1 MRDCGRSILG
11 LKLISLE
18 RKSHFHLL
26 QFAIV
31 LLQDVGRFQQLIER
45 FLVENWL
52 GFIFGH
58 DFFFHPGNRPI
69 AARPFAGML

>member
-1 MRDCGRSILG
+1 
-11 LKLISLE
+11 
-18 RKSHFHLL
+18 
-26 QFAIV
+26 V